1 MHIIY
6 MLPLKRINT
15 GTRHR
20 TYDSKSTAFFE
31 INLIGNITLPFNTA
45 FYITDITDAVE
56 AGNCDV
62 IYFRINGT
70 GYAIAQ
76 CTIPVGDYTTITF
89 GAALCKATNDNYT
102 FTGPT
107 GGTKPTNFVS
117 TANLANNI
125 IIISNPTDTFEIFID
140 EQVVA
145 FMFEVTY
152 TPKVPTCSVND
163 VLRNTVENI
172 IPAEEARQVGIIVVL
187 DKVWTSGC

>member
-1 MHIIY
+1 
-6 MLPLKRINT
+6 MLPLKIINT
-15 GTRHR
+15 GTLHR

-56 AGNCDV
+56 AGNCAV
-62 IYFRINGT
+62 KYFRINGT

-76 CTIPVGDYTTITF
+76 CTIPVGDYTTIKF

-107 GGTKPTNFVS
+107 GGTKPTKFVS
-117 TANLANNI
+117 TQKLANNI
-125 IIISNPTDTFEIFID
+125 IMISNPTDTFEIFID
-140 EQVVA
+140 EQVVT

-163 VLRNTVENI
+163 VLRNTIENI
-172 IPAEEARQVGIIVVL
+172 QAEEARQVVINIVL

>member
-1 MHIIY
+1 MRWY
-6 MLPLKRINT
+6 
-15 GTRHR
+15 
-20 TYDSKSTAFFE
+20 
-31 INLIGNITLPFNTA
+31 
-45 FYITDITDAVE
+45 AVE
-56 AGNCDV
+56 AGNNDV

-76 CTIPVGDYTTITF
+76 CTIPEGNYATITF
-89 GAALCKATNDNYT
+89 GADLCKATNDNYT

-145 FMFEVTY
+145 FMIEVTY